1 MKMTKRMYSRFTW
14 RQSGDRI
21 AFLVGWGL
29 ALLVGGGAVL
39 YAMVTLSDNI
49 VKLAVAVLAA
59 AAGIATAIVAH
70 SLNRVRE
77 IEAEQRRRKEENYK
91 SILALVGQYVRN
103 PKGHRDA
110 MASANLGSWI
120 VGSKEVVRLTIEF
133 LDPYSQIYFVFRDEF
148 HQFPPEPVS
157 LRDPAE
163 ILHDLLLQ
171 MRLELGLEWF
181 RSDDRAV
188 RALFPPPEPDSAG
201 SFKPRN

>member
-1 MKMTKRMYSRFTW
+1 MKMTQKMYSRVTW
-14 RQSGDRI
+14 KQLGNRV
-21 AFLVGWGL
+21 AFIVGWGL

-70 SLNRVRE
+70 SLNRLRE

-103 PKGHRDA
+103 PKDHRDA

-120 VGSKEVVRLTIEF
+120 VGSEDVVRLTIEF
-133 LDPYSQIYFVFRDEF
+133 LDPYLRFYRNF
-148 HQFPPEPVS
+148 PEPHYDDRPKVP
-157 LRDPAE
+157 RDPPE
-163 ILHDLLLQ
+163 ILHDLLMQ

-188 RALFPPPEPDSAG
+188 RALFPPPPPDSSG
-201 SFKPRN
+201 YFHPRN